1 MLLILGNEQLVRRCW
16 PGDRSWTPRRD
27 WTHLENGSLAVG
39 ATFRGHAIEP
49 SVNKNHVIDWF
60 RAVVIICLPTK
71 TVKALVIVTIDIDHE
86 DRAQVIVAAVGG
98 RAVKFV
104 ANQEKRSIGIFAIVM
119 GFTKLM
125 KQVER

>member
-1 MLLILGNEQLVRRCW
+1 MLAWAIGVGLLDGIGLTLKMVPW
-16 PGDRSWTPRRD
+16 P
-27 WTHLENGSLAVG
+27 LG

-60 RAVVIICLPTK
+60 RAVVIICLPTE
-71 TVKALVIVTIDIDHE
+71 TVKALVIVTIRIDHE

-98 RAVKFV
+98 RAVEFV
-104 ANQEKRSIGIFAIVM
+104 ADQEKRAIGIFAIVM

-125 KQVER
+125 KQVE